1 MSFLGD
7 LAGSLFGGG
16 GDDGGGGSG
25 DTTQQVDVDQSQNVS
40 QTVGAGAAGGVE
52 MPTSQILVI
61 AGAVVLGVAMIALM
75 GRRR

>member
-1 MSFLGD
+1 M
-7 LAGSLFGGG
+7 SLFGDIVGGLLGG
-16 GDDGGGGSG
+16 GDDGGGGGSG
-25 DTTQQVDVDQSQNVS
+25 DTTQQVDVDQSQSVS

-52 MPTSQILVI
+52 VPTSQILVI